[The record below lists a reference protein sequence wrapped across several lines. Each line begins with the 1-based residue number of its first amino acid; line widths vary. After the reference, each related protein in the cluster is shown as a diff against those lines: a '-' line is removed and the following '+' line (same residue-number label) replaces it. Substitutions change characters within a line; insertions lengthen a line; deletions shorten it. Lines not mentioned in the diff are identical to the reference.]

1 MKICSPEGRD
11 CIEKKSSW
19 TFNCSVACEGT
30 YADVQWEEK
39 IIDEM
44 EEESVEDEVEE
55 KLNAVVTMS
64 NDINDAVWKEL
75 MGLVYKNLKQEIG
88 MVKGGWNGNELDRKK
103 YMKLISEYRQFK
115 KNEVRHFR
123 FNSAAHATTFG
134 KLQPIL
140 CK

>member
-1 MKICSPEGRD
+1 
-11 CIEKKSSW
+11 
-19 TFNCSVACEGT
+19 
-30 YADVQWEEK
+30 
-39 IIDEM
+39 M

-115 KNEVRHFR
+115 KN
-123 FNSAAHATTFG
+123 
-134 KLQPIL
+134 
-140 CK
+140 